1 MTTKLYVGN
10 LPYRMSEEELKDL
23 FGEKGTVLSVR
34 IITDSRTGR
43 SKGFGFVE
51 MENDDQAQKAIDEL
65 DGSEVQ
71 GRTVKVA
78 PARPPR
84 ERNRFRR

>member
-1 MTTKLYVGN
+1 MKKIYVGN
-10 LPYRMSEEELKDL
+10 LSFQASEAEVREL
-23 FGEKGTVLSVR
+23 FEQHGTVHSVER
-34 IITDSRTGR
+34 ITDRDTGR
-43 SKGFGFVE
+43 SRGFGFVE